1 MSFYEKYQRAWD
13 EQGNSLIVI
22 LRDFRSDRRSA
33 PKVDDEFGSKLCITH
48 LQLIK
53 GTVLAVHEKIK

>member
-1 MSFYEKYQRAWD
+1 LIHPNDFSVAVD
-13 EQGNSLIVI
+13 NSLIVI